1 MEKISLMKRK
11 KYAAYAKKSFV
22 QMKMRKMN
30 LDNTKKSEIIA
41 ILQDSLEELLTVFE
55 I

>member
-1 MEKISLMKRK
+1 MKRK

-30 LDNTKKSEIIA
+30 LDNTKKSEIIT
-41 ILQDSLEELLTVFE
+41 ILQDNLEELLTVFE

>member
-11 KYAAYAKKSFV
+11 KYAAYAKNSFV

-30 LDNTKKSEIIA
+30 LDNTKKSEIIT
-41 ILQDSLEELLTVFE
+41 ILQDNLEELLTVFE